1 MTWNRRWWLLRAS
14 ITLSLGGLGGALVA
28 GGCGSAEPPCGEPW
42 NPCLITNEDGTSNG
56 VCGGQCVIQ
65 PMDSFYK
72 PMLLWIGDPDDPE
85 PACEDLT
92 GVNLQSHDTEEIA
105 PTRSFRFRSLL
116 PGDEPCPTCKC
127 SVPYCSMPEIVAAH
141 SDASCENTPAAT
153 LRPFNPPRNWQ
164 GECTSPGTVPAEE
177 FSAIWIAPGPDGWCT
192 PSTVGEPS
200 PPKSPAK
207 IAVACSGVVTSNR
220 CPEIGDVC
228 MVNQQETNV
237 PPGWRYCMVARYD
250 GISEC
255 YPPAG
260 PGERLRFSDKLT
272 FYDRDLERSCA
283 PCVCVPSRT
292 PRECVARVS
301 AYSDRACSEGA
312 LLGTTT
318 VTAGGAYDCLRP
330 EEDGAA
336 LGSIRAEW
344 DVNELG
350 QCDPAGGEPRPT
362 TVCCLPEPT
371 G

>member
-1 MTWNRRWWLLRAS
+1 MTWNGRWWLLRAS
-14 ITLSLGGLGGALVA
+14 ITLSLGGMGGALVA
-28 GGCGSAEPPCGEPW
+28 GGCGSAEPPCGEAW

-56 VCGGQCVIQ
+56 VCAGKCVIQ
-65 PMDSFYK
+65 PMDSFYN

-92 GVNLQSHDTEEIA
+92 GFDLQSRDTEEIA
-105 PTRSFRFRSLL
+105 PRRSFRFRSLL
-116 PGDEPCPTCKC
+116 PGDEPCPTCSC
-127 SVPYCSMPEIVAAH
+127 SVPSCSMPEIVAAH
-141 SDASCENTPAAT
+141 SHASCENTPAAT
-153 LRPFNPPRNWQ
+153 LRPFNPPRVWN
-164 GECTSPGTVPAEE
+164 GECTSPGTVPADE

-207 IAVACSGVVTSNR
+207 IAVACSGLVMTTW
-220 CPEIGDVC
+220 CPEIGEVC

-237 PPGWRYCMVARYD
+237 PPGWRYCMIARYD

-260 PGERLRFSDKLT
+260 SGERPRFSDKLT
-272 FYDRDLERSCA
+272 FYDRNLERSCE
-283 PCVCVPSRT
+283 PCVCLPSIE

-301 AYSDRACSEGA
+301 AYSDRACSEDA

-318 VTAGGAYDCLRP
+318 VTAGEVDRCLRP
-330 EEDGAA
+330 EEEGAA
-336 LGSIRAEW
+336 LGSIRAELEINQ
-344 DVNELG
+344 VGFCE
-350 QCDPAGGEPRPT
+350 PVGGEPRPT
-362 TVCCLPEPT
+362 TVCCLPEPD